1 MTLRITTTGSGG
13 INEVAPGVPERA
25 FAALYSQVFANAGVG
40 ALVRTKGLGAAPEE
54 TPVVING
61 GTGEVV
67 VLLASYVR
75 PVSDFNELAILPAG
89 SKMIR
94 ITTPSRITS

>member
-1 MTLRITTTGSGG
+1 MPTSFFSLS
-13 INEVAPGVPERA
+13 RA
-25 FAALYSQVFANAGVG
+25 RGARPTVG
-40 ALVRTKGLGAAPEE
+40 ALKVATPGPART
-54 TPVVING
+54 VYYDG

-75 PVSDFNELAILPAG
+75 PVSIFNELAILPAG